1 MKRTLTPDDI
11 EAAVYGGAI
20 LGGGGGGFIEPGLRT
35 ARLALQVGSPQLWS
49 VDEFDEDVL
58 SATVALVGAPAAPNA
73 LVQPAHLIRALDLLQ
88 ALGLGARTSHRP
100 SQLSGGEQQRS
111 HRGAGHRPRVQRP
124 SPSLERDGLD
134 GAASRP

>member
-73 LVQPAHLIRALDLLQ
+73 PVQPPHPIRCPLY
-88 ALGLGARTSHRP
+88 
-100 SQLSGGEQQRS
+100 
-111 HRGAGHRPRVQRP
+111 P
-124 SPSLERDGLD
+124 SPSPR
-134 GAASRP
+134 AA

>member
-88 ALGLGARTSHRP
+88 
-100 SQLSGGEQQRS
+100 SQLPGAGWPPSTRTRTAPRQRS
-111 HRGAGHRPRVQRP
+111 TAGSTPLSRGCR
-124 SPSLERDGLD
+124 
-134 GAASRP
+134 

>member
-1 MKRTLTPDDI
+1 MKRTLTSDDI

-88 ALGLGARTSHRP
+88 
-100 SQLSGGEQQRS
+100 SQLPGGRVAAINTNEN
-111 HRGAGHRPRVQRP
+111 GAETTVNGWFHSALTGVPVID
-124 SPSLERDGLD
+124 LACNG
-134 GAASRP
+134 